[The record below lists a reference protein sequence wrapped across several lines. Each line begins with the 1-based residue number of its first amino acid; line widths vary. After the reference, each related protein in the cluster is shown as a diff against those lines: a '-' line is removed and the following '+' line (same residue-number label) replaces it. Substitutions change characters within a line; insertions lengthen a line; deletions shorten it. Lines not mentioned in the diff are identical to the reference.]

1 MHVIKSRWLS
11 PQILSFFF
19 AGFNI
24 KENQVFN
31 EKDNRSQIVFIAEKE
46 LGDVHIDL
54 IGILEDL
61 PKLSLR
67 EMCPNTEFFL
77 SESGKI
83 RTRKTPYLD
92 IFHAVF
98 TLHSSMRNVGIL
110 KQSIDESISSISTWN
125 IMNQVR

>member
-1 MHVIKSRWLS
+1 M
-11 PQILSFFF
+11 SFFF
-19 AGFNI
+19 AVFNI

-67 EMCPNTEFFL
+67 EMCPNTEFFQ

>member
-1 MHVIKSRWLS
+1 M
-11 PQILSFFF
+11 SFFF

-67 EMCPNTEFFL
+67 EMCPNTEFFQ
-77 SESGKI
+77 SECGKI
-83 RTRKTPYLD
+83 WTRKTPYLD

>member
-1 MHVIKSRWLS
+1 M
-11 PQILSFFF
+11 SFFF

-46 LGDVHIDL
+46 LGDVDIDL

-61 PKLSLR
+61 PKL
-67 EMCPNTEFFL
+67 
-77 SESGKI
+77 
-83 RTRKTPYLD
+83 
-92 IFHAVF
+92 
-98 TLHSSMRNVGIL
+98 TLHSSMRNMGIL

-125 IMNQVR
+125 IMN